1 MHHCGAAYSIQN
13 DRLHFYMRP
22 PSRKRKRSGDLER
35 TGHFLWNVSTKPQ
48 SHTITRYNGVFGL
61 AVRGGKVY
69 ILQKTSSRGI
79 MLYWEHRIRNMTKEG
94 VRELCLLLH
103 EYIVKCKLTKEGSDG
118 KANISINE
126 IRKNLACLQ
135 EAYKNSLKNKNK

>member
-1 MHHCGAAYSIQN
+1 MQN
-13 DRLHFYMRP
+13 DRLHFYMQP
-22 PSRKRKRSGDLER
+22 PSRKRKRSGDSAPSKKKER
-35 TGHFLWNVSTKPQ
+35 IGDFLRNVASKRQ

-61 AVRGGKVY
+61 AVRGEKVY

-79 MLYWEHRIRNMTKEG
+79 MLYWEHRVRNMTKEG